1 MSRRSAIRGI
11 GVLIAY
17 SIRMGQPGADEVVN
31 RGSFFA
37 SESANAMSES
47 ERLIRP
53 RVLPLDMDGTLTYF
67 APFSYFTAP

>member
-1 MSRRSAIRGI
+1 
-11 GVLIAY
+11 
-17 SIRMGQPGADEVVN
+17 MGQPGADEVVI

-53 RVLPLDMDGTLTYF
+53 RVLPLDMDGTWTYF